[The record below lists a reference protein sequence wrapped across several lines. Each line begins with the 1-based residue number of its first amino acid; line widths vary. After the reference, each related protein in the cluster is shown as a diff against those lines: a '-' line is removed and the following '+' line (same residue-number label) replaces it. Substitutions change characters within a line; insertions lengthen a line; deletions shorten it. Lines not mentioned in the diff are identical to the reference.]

1 MKRTLIKHH
10 KTGELIEV
18 DASIFPLIEALNQI
32 SFLHTLYCCAGH
44 DKEQFY
50 IAFKYNINTF
60 ILLNKVF
67 DYVKEKYKGSINI
80 EIDVYIIQD
89 GQKCITIRSRT
100 PQGFY
105 CQLSEN
111 DKWDFTSYVIHGFTY
126 WLYTLKNNPNL
137 YNCKIGD

>member
-18 DASIFPLIEALNQI
+18 DASISPLIEALNQI

-44 DKEQFY
+44 NKEQFY
-50 IAFKYNINTF
+50 ISFKYNLDTF

-80 EIDVYIIQD
+80 EIGVNTLLG
-89 GQKCITIRSRT
+89 GQKCITIRSKT
-100 PQGFY
+100 YQVFY
-105 CQLSEN
+105 CKLSEN
-111 DKWDFTSYVIHGFTY
+111 DKWDFTTCVIHGFTY
-126 WLYTLKNNPNL
+126 WLYILENNPNL
-137 YNCKIGD
+137 YNCK